1 MLRRKYSLQ
10 TQKQHSD
17 RGVQIAVFEGSSVGK
32 AYQVVD
38 AAVGSGK
45 GEFALVEDLCTDATA
60 EVPNN
65 TIAIYP
71 FSKSLTVEP
80 ASNGY
85 FYINAFNIN
94 GVTFPSRQIYIPGSF
109 CDKAFPM
116 VAVTQKGGRSLAF
129 KNIGG
134 VIKLSLT
141 GTNAISE
148 ITLEGH
154 NNEYLSGPVKF
165 SLTPPDDEFNKD
177 ASIYMISKGTSK
189 SVTIVCDPAVQ
200 LDSEKATDFFF
211 SIPPTEFK
219 AGFTVTITDSDGNK
233 STKSTNKANNVRRST
248 ILAMPEIDNDRDK
261 EIQKFE
267 SPYGYDVIK
276 FVKGIGKDIEFP
288 EDVQLIMDWLKDQEF
303 VVSVECDEYYK
314 VIHIKFKDSTDFYI
328 VNEQEEHILQIR
340 PAAYYGDIII
350 GGLSYNIESQPN
362 EVIQDNN
369 RMLYVRADAENP
381 IFYEDGISS
390 KYTPADI
397 EIVTTDGFNYFEEDL
412 SAYGS
417 ILISHTH
424 GVPQGHFCISDSSI
438 PDNKAITGI
447 IRDVDEKTFHPTYLT
462 DNKDIYSRIG
472 NNNPFVF
479 ANYCWSAKGAKEYV
493 STGSFVGYDILSNI
507 KENADKSKSYFS
519 GIDGL
524 FKGLTHLEAFN
535 QLSAMDFPAWTVPE
549 TGEARDWTPY
559 VHTTP
564 QQYGEPNMRYY
575 SITTEEPDTKD
586 GKAIIKG
593 KINGYKNLRD
603 DVKYKVFLYD
613 GTMSA
618 FPQFPET
625 AIDLTVSDDGT
636 IHQDI
641 SEHLEPDIE
650 YSFNIGIEYYDN
662 YYIGDNKKIKKEEVT
677 YTISEIAE
685 DVVNINEYVSPIFS
699 ESENIEQLAGHLESI
714 QRMEGVK
721 DAWTTSTSLF
731 ILTKAGLTLSW
742 TYTLQESYEDSP
754 ETQTAQQSVMQSIA
768 RSTAT
773 RAISYEEH
781 NSSHDYQNVCIINQ
795 QFNDESRKGYT
806 TIYDK
811 LANDFENNGFG
822 KVKRIDGGEAD
833 LAFFEKSLTNY
844 DIIFLITHGAYDDRG
859 NHWIATGEEARYS
872 TNEEFAQLLI
882 KWCNEHGENAF
893 EDGKIKSSYS
903 FGWIIDNIIEVRN
916 NNSTVV
922 QYIGISEEYIKERI
936 EGRFDNAI
944 IFNTACESLT
954 SSNSLVSA
962 FQNKGAAVYL
972 GYDNINDIGKK
983 AGPEFFNN
991 MINGMTI
998 EESFNAL
1005 EEKYRINEGTDRAT
1019 NQKYKAFLEYLP
1031 EANKDIC
1038 IAHLTP
1044 ETRDTTMVNGN
1055 VRLNGTF
1062 KTPIKGYHI
1071 GCNLG
1076 FCYSDSNSE
1085 PTIENSE
1092 TVFVE
1097 NGNDPVTAGT
1107 VYCADLSDIKF
1118 NTKYYYRFF
1127 FQNPHSKEYVYGDT
1141 KSFELEM
1148 DQWVDLG
1155 LSVLWAAWNVG
1166 ANSPEEYGGYYAW
1179 GETEEKSSYTI
1190 ENYKYYRK
1198 YYVDGEL
1205 FIEGI
1210 NIGSQISGTN
1220 YDVAHVKWGNG
1231 ARMPS
1236 KGEVL
1241 ELLKCCSNRVAYQN
1255 GIQGYNITGPNG
1267 NNIFLPCAGWYEND
1281 YFHHVNQGY
1290 YWTGYYYEDSSKG
1303 AFGLYFCEE
1312 EEGMIIDYDEGTT
1325 RHYGLSIRPVKDK

>member
-1 MLRRKYSLQ
+1 M
-10 TQKQHSD
+10 
-17 RGVQIAVFEGSSVGK
+17 
-32 AYQVVD
+32 
-38 AAVGSGK
+38 
-45 GEFALVEDLCTDATA
+45 EDLCTDATA

-714 QRMEGVK
+714 RRMEGVK

-742 TYTLQESYEDSP
+742 TYTLQESYEDIP
-754 ETQTAQQSVMQSIA
+754 ETQAAQQSVMQPIA

-822 KVKRIDGGEAD
+822 KVKRINGGEAD
-833 LAFFEKSLTNY
+833 LAFFENDLTDY

-859 NHWIATGEEARYS
+859 NHWIATGEEVKNTTQAKIDS
-872 TNEEFAQLLI
+872 LLKVWNKGKEEAHPADFYGIGLCNI
-882 KWCNEHGENAF
+882 KEKR
-893 EDGKIKSSYS
+893 GKTTTI
-903 FGWIIDNIIEVRN
+903 N
-916 NNSTVV
+916 
-922 QYIGISEEYIKERI
+922 YIKVSEDYI
-936 EGRFDNAI
+936 AYKMTGRFKNAI
-944 IFNTACESLT
+944 IFNTACESLKG
-954 SSNSLVSA
+954 NNRLELAVRG
-962 FQNKGAAVYL
+962 KGAAAYL
-972 GYDNINDIGKK
+972 GYDEVNDKGKI

-998 EESFNAL
+998 EEAYNSL
-1005 EEKYRINEGTDRAT
+1005 SED
-1019 NQKYKAFLEYLP
+1019 YKKEQVWGAIFYHYANLEYKP
-1031 EANKDIC
+1031 TNCKDIC

-1097 NGNDPVTAGT
+1097 NGNDPVTDGT
-1107 VYCADLSDIKF
+1107 VYCADLSDIKY
-1118 NTKYYYRFF
+1118 NTTYYYRFF

-1179 GETEEKSSYTI
+1179 GETETKSDYSMQNYTF
-1190 ENYKYYRK
+1190 YTALS
-1198 YYVDGEL
+1198 GEMAKWE
-1205 FIEGI
+1205 FIGDE
-1210 NIGSQISGTN
+1210 ISGTS
-1220 YDVAHVKWGNG
+1220 YDIAHVKWGGG
-1231 ARMPS
+1231 AKMPTLA
-1236 KGEVL
+1236 EVE
-1241 ELLKCCSNRVAYQN
+1241 ELLNNCCFTAGSYN
-1255 GIQGYNITGPNG
+1255 GVRGNYVTGSNG
-1267 NNIFLPCAGWYEND
+1267 NSIFLPFAGFRRDGYLYVENSPGFYWSGTCSTKGNASMAA
-1281 YFHHVNQGY
+1281 YFECQNDFRI
-1290 YWTGYYYEDSSKG
+1290 W
-1303 AFGLYFCEE
+1303 LY
-1312 EEGMIIDYDEGTT
+1312 DL
-1325 RHYGLSIRPVKDK
+1325 RHYGYSVRPVKEK